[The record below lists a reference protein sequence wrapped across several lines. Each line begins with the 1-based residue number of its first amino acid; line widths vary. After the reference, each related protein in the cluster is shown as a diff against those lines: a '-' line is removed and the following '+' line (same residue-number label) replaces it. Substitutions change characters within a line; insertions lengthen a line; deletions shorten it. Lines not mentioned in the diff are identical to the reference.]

1 MEQSEAQAE
10 ANAEAQA
17 ESQEGSQAESQ
28 EKTNIEDE
36 EVQEDVGEGEINV
49 NEENVSDA
57 VPLIREKDTISEDK
71 YIRMLKSFYSERLEY
86 FTSQRKSKLLKSK
99 LKKGDTAGITDL
111 LASMGIFKQE
121 TITKKGVTTKKLTL
135 RHEPAIYEPG
145 GNVAVE
151 MDGEY
156 KTIEIPAYRLPT
168 EAETL
173 TIQETYDKALTEQVA
188 VFEVAREELRAAIA
202 ADRDVLKAQRAVHEA
217 DLRLQSLR
225 FSERGIQS
233 IPSIEMRHILFDQPQ
248 NISMI
253 DVGAF
258 IVSRLPV
265 QTRYVADEQLF
276 VSEEALK
283 EVEESKAPP
292 KEAML
297 IFSIP
302 ENEYGELSSWAPA
315 SFKLGPIRYNNAYQ
329 AIMARLAEELDKDEE
344 AEAIRATD
352 SAEAVMAYETI
363 KEGEAEEVWRP
374 LLEGIVLEVNRAK
387 FEQNPELAE
396 ILNQTGDALLVFVPP
411 ENPKDTFLGV
421 GLPMESVRIKNK
433 EKWRGERVY
442 GKALELIRGEGVGPS
457 VSLVSKAAPSIK
469 TVTVLPTVAPVAN
482 SPVASSTD
490 SSTDSSTNTSQESTN
505 EPSFLARAAA
515 SIREDTS

>member
-17 ESQEGSQAESQ
+17 ESQEE
-28 EKTNIEDE
+28 TNIEEE
-36 EVQEDVGEGEINV
+36 EVEEEVEEGEINV
-49 NEENVSDA
+49 NTNEENVSDA
-57 VPLIREKDTISEDK
+57 APLIREKDTISEDK

-99 LKKGDTAGITDL
+99 LKKGDTADISDL

-156 KTIEIPAYRLPT
+156 KTIEIPPYRPPT

-173 TIQETYDKALTEQVA
+173 TIQETYDKTLAEQVA

-202 ADRDVLKAQRAVHEA
+202 ADRNVLKAQRAVHEA

-225 FSERGIQS
+225 FSERGVQS

-253 DVGAF
+253 DIGAF

-329 AIMARLAEELDKDEE
+329 AIMARLAEELDRDEE
-344 AEAIRATD
+344 ADAIRATD

-363 KEGEAEEVWRP
+363 KESEAEEVWRP

-433 EKWRGERVY
+433 EKWRGERVF

-490 SSTDSSTNTSQESTN
+490 TSQESTN
-505 EPSFLARAAA
+505 EPSFLTRAAA